1 VAHTRAT
8 AVSLLSCRA
17 LATPRR
23 STVKPARVRSVYVKS
38 KRTCTREGV
47 RVRVR
52 ARVRVKVRVRVSVRV
67 RARVR
72 ARREGEGSGSGSGA
86 ADHLGAVIRGD
97 RLDLLGLD
105 VLVDVRGHLRRQA
118 AVIPWQWGS
127 TMAV

>member
-1 VAHTRAT
+1 MRRLPRRRRAVVAHTRAT

-52 ARVRVKVRVRVSVRV
+52 ARVRVKVKVRDI
-67 RARVR
+67 
-72 ARREGEGSGSGSGA
+72 GIG
-86 ADHLGAVIRGD
+86 
-97 RLDLLGLD
+97 LGLGEQAC
-105 VLVDVRGHLRRQA
+105 VDEAEHNRLE
-118 AVIPWQWGS
+118 
-127 TMAV
+127 T